1 MDKQWKRYKD
11 KAEYS
16 YCFGPFPTFE
26 MIQNAP
32 EMILEILV
40 HSDATPE
47 IRQKLEKLCREKHIP
62 FREADSVINR
72 IRDKENCLVIGV
84 FRKYET
90 KLTHGKNHVVLVNPS
105 DMGNLGTIIRTAV
118 GFGITDLAIIR
129 PGANI
134 CHPKTVRASM
144 GSLFRLKFQYFDSFD
159 IYKEQYGNERLMYP
173 FMLKGAVGLD
183 EVEKDT
189 SKPFSLIFGNEA
201 SGLPDSFL
209 TAGQSVVIRH
219 TDNIDSLNLSL
230 AAGIGIYEFTKKV

>member
-26 MIQNAP
+26 LIENAP
-32 EMILEILV
+32 ERTLEILV

-47 IRQKLEKLCREKHIP
+47 IREKLERLCREKRIP
-62 FREADSVINR
+62 FRVADSVISR

-90 KLTHGKNHVVLVNPS
+90 ALEHGKNHIVLVNPS

-118 GFGITDLAIIR
+118 GFGITNLAIIR

-144 GSLFRLKFQYFDSFD
+144 GSLFKLNFQYFDSFEA
-159 IYKEQYGNERLMYP
+159 YAERFGRERCMYP

-183 EVEKDT
+183 EVKKDRT
-189 SKPFSLIFGNEA
+189 RPFSLIFGNEA
-201 SGLPDSFL
+201 TGLPDSFL
-209 TAGQSVVIRH
+209 EAGQSVLIRH

-230 AAGIGIYEFTKKV
+230 AAGIGIYEFTKGI